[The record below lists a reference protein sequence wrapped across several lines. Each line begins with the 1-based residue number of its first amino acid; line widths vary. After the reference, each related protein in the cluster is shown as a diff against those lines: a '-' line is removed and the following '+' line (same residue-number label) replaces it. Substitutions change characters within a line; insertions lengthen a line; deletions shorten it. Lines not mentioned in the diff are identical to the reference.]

1 MSKFEEVEINRSE
14 YEGTIPVKSP
24 IDGTLTVHHPYLH
37 DIICDQS
44 SCCQK
49 STTFHTSVCIYEF
62 LLLPN

>member
-24 IDGTLTVHHPYLH
+24 IDGTVTDHHPYLH

-44 SCCQK
+44 SCCHF
-49 STTFHTSVCIYEF
+49 SFISLYI
-62 LLLPN
+62 